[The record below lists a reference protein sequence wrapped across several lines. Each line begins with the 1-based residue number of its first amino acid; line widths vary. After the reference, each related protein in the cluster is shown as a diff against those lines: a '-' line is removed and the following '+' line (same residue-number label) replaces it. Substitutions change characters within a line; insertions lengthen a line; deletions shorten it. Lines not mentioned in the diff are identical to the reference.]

1 MKSENLK
8 KGQLLKIKPDER
20 GTLRLLDLN
29 GIMFSFTKPQIL
41 VFLEKHGEDYNFVF
55 INGRIAIIS
64 STWINREGF
73 CKVLK

>member
-1 MKSENLK
+1 MKPENLK

-29 GIMFSFTKPQIL
+29 SIMFAFTKPQIL
-41 VFLEKHGEDYNFVF
+41 VFLEKHGDYYNFVF
-55 INGRIAIIS
+55 INGRMARIS
-64 STWINREGF
+64 SSWINREGL